1 MRSIQKLRWTTVP
14 WWTGRDLNPRPYGA
28 GLVPSRKQG
37 PVAGPAKRAIFGLT
51 LSVYQ
56 ADLPAHRKTR
66 PTQRLLN
73 WFAQWVLP
81 INCML
86 SQALLLT
93 KQPGRGQTQPSK
105 DHRGGIE
112 HRLNTPQIVGKGL
125 ATQGESP
132 IPPRLRLA
140 SSSFVQSCQIVV
152 RTLRTRLQ
160 ALARRAVSRERTGRG
175 R

>member
-1 MRSIQKLRWTTVP
+1 MKSWLRGSYPKLPPGTAA

-73 WFAQWVLP
+73 WFAHRVLP

-93 KQPGRGQTQPSK
+93 KQPGRGQTQPSE
-105 DHRGGIE
+105 DHGGRIE
-112 HRLNTPQIVGKGL
+112 HRLNTPQIIGDARKNSSYSNSAAQHQTV
-125 ATQGESP
+125 ESHG
-132 IPPRLRLA
+132 
-140 SSSFVQSCQIVV
+140 

-160 ALARRAVSRERTGRG
+160 ALARRAVSRERIGRG